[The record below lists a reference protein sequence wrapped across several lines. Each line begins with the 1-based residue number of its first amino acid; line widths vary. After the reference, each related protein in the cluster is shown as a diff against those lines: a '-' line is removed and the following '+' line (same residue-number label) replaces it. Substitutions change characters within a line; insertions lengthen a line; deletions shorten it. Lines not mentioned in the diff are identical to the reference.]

1 MKIILQI
8 TLLSLFVWSCSEKID
23 DQGPFKYD
31 TEVIA
36 VFTPNGI
43 GDQTNAGLIYT
54 GIVRTTDSLGISF
67 RPIFPVSYEDGAKT
81 IAKLA
86 SGNQKGV
93 KRLIISTDPE
103 YSNHLRNA
111 ASDGL
116 IMDSD
121 STKLLVL
128 DGGFTHP
135 AVYTAYVPF
144 YGLMYEAGYVAGKMS
159 DVNNVRIYL
168 ANDTY
173 RYMREGR
180 DGFIDGFSRN
190 NKNHVDVV
198 DFSLIN
204 DSDTEGFLKRTSAY
218 LYSAPEC
225 SESYDMVLPICG
237 ETIMGFLRYNRE
249 HPGSFYTI
257 GIDTDMSIYSSDVP
271 FSCVEHLDR
280 ILSECITDW
289 MGNRLKHYRKFGLED
304 QWIELVISKNYKSLL
319 EPFAKEIHEQAIKME
334 SAYAK

>member
-1 MKIILQI
+1 MKIILRI
-8 TLLSLFVWSCSEKID
+8 MFLSIFVWSCSEKID
-23 DQGPFKYD
+23 QDLFKYD

-43 GDQTNAGLIYT
+43 ADHASAGLIYT
-54 GIVRTTDSLGISF
+54 GIVRAADSLGISF
-67 RPIFPVSYEDGAKT
+67 RPVFPITYEDGAKT

-86 SGNQKGV
+86 SDDQKGV

-103 YSNHLRNA
+103 YSNYLYNA
-111 ASDGL
+111 ASEGL

-128 DGGFTHP
+128 DGDVMHSDI
-135 AVYTAYVPF
+135 YTAHVPF
-144 YGLMYEAGYVAGKMS
+144 YGLMYASGYVAGKMS
-159 DVNNVRIYL
+159 DVNKVRIYL

-180 DGFIDGFSRN
+180 DGFIDGFGRN

-198 DFSLIN
+198 DFSQIN
-204 DSDTEGFLKRTSAY
+204 NNDTEGFLKRTSAY

-257 GIDTDMSIYSSDVP
+257 GMDSDMSIYSSDVP
-271 FSCVEHLDR
+271 FSCVAHFDR
-280 ILSECITDW
+280 ILSECISDW
-289 MGNRLKHYRKFGLED
+289 VDNRLKRYRRFGLEEK
-304 QWIELVISKNYKSLL
+304 WVELKVSDNYKSILG
-319 EPFAKEIHEQAIKME
+319 PFAQEIHEQAIKME
-334 SAYAK
+334 SVYAK

>member
-1 MKIILQI
+1 M
-8 TLLSLFVWSCSEKID
+8 WSCSEKID
-23 DQGPFKYD
+23 DQVTFKYD

-54 GIVRTTDSLGISF
+54 GIVRTADLLGISF
-67 RPIFPVSYEDGAKT
+67 RPIFPTTYEDGAKT
-81 IAKLA
+81 IVKLA

-93 KRLIISTDPE
+93 KRLIISTDSE
-103 YSNHLRNA
+103 YSNYLYNA
-111 ASDGL
+111 ACDGL

-128 DGGFTHP
+128 DGDFRHP
-135 AVYTAYVPF
+135 DVYTAHVPF

-225 SESYDMVLPICG
+225 SGAYDMVLPICG

-249 HPGSFYTI
+249 YPGSFYTI
-257 GIDTDMSIYSSDVP
+257 GIDSDMSIYSSDVP

-280 ILSECITDW
+280 ILSECVSDW
-289 MGNRLKHYRKFGLED
+289 ADNSLKHYRVFGLED
-304 QWIELVISKNYKSLL
+304 DWVELVIAKNYKSLL
-319 EPFAKEIHEQAIKME
+319 EPIAQEIHEQAIKME
-334 SAYAK
+334 SVYAK

>member
-1 MKIILQI
+1 MKRILQI
-8 TLLSLFVWSCSEKID
+8 ILLSLLVWSCSEKID

-54 GIVRTTDSLGISF
+54 GIVRTADSLGISF
-67 RPIFPVSYEDGAKT
+67 RPIFPISYEDGANT

-86 SGNQKGV
+86 SANQKGV

-103 YSNHLRNA
+103 YSNHLRSA

-128 DGGFTHP
+128 DGGLTHP
-135 AVYTAYVPF
+135 DVYTAYVPL
-144 YGLMYEAGYVAGKMS
+144 YGLMYEAGYVASKMS
-159 DVNNVRIYL
+159 DVSNVRIYL

-173 RYMREGR
+173 RYMKEGR

-204 DSDTEGFLKRTSAY
+204 NDDTEGFLKRTSAY

-225 SESYDMVLPICG
+225 NESYDMVLPICG

-257 GIDTDMSIYSSDVP
+257 GMDSDMSIYSSDVP

-280 ILSECITDW
+280 ILSECIIDW
-289 MGNRLKHYRKFGLED
+289 LGNRLKHYRKFGLED
-304 QWIELVISKNYKSLL
+304 QWIELVISKNYKPLL
-319 EPFAKEIHEQAIKME
+319 DPIAQEIHKQAIKME
-334 SAYAK
+334 SVYAK

>member
-1 MKIILQI
+1 MKVILRII
-8 TLLSLFVWSCSEKID
+8 LLSLLIWSCSEKID
-23 DQGPFKYD
+23 NQVPFKYD

-54 GIVRTTDSLGISF
+54 GIVRTTDLLGISF
-67 RPIFPVSYEDGAKT
+67 RPIFPTTYEDGAKT
-81 IAKLA
+81 IAQLA

-103 YSNHLRNA
+103 YSNYLYNA
-111 ASDGL
+111 ACDGL

-128 DGGFTHP
+128 DGDFGHP
-135 AVYTAYVPF
+135 DVYTAHVPF

-225 SESYDMVLPICG
+225 SGAYDMVLPICG

-249 HPGSFYTI
+249 YPGSFYTI
-257 GIDTDMSIYSSDVP
+257 GMDSDMSIYSSDVP

-280 ILSECITDW
+280 VLSECVSDW
-289 MGNRLKHYRKFGLED
+289 ADNSLMHYRVFGLKD
-304 QWIELVISKNYKSLL
+304 DWVELVIAKNYKSLL
-319 EPFAKEIHEQAIKME
+319 EPIAQEIHEQAIKME
-334 SAYAK
+334 SVYAK